1 MDLIHAFQLAFLS
14 FTSTLSDAG
23 VELRLRHPHTP
34 NTTLADPVD
43 LANTT
48 PVANTTLADSVDLP
62 NTTLDILDATP
73 NTTLANTTFVD
84 LPNTTLDILA
94 ATPNTTFVDP
104 VDLAN
109 TTLSNTTLANTTLSN
124 TTLANTTPVANTT
137 LSNTTL
143 VANTTPVA
151 NTTLSNT
158 TLVANTTLSNT
169 TLVVHVEPEP
179 ETESETESVEVVEPV
194 VQSRNGT
201 LGMLLSANTT
211 NTTPR
216 SRHNATRPT
225 PQKDHTGVVVLVC
238 VIVAIV
244 LLTGCIRYVRS
255 LKERLLQK
263 TRPVESYTPPA
274 PSAPPVLPH
283 PPQPDP

>member
-84 LPNTTLDILA
+84 PVDLPNTTLDILA

-124 TTLANTTPVANTT
+124 TTL
-137 LSNTTL
+137 
-143 VANTTPVA
+143 ANTTPVA

-255 LKERLLQK
+255 LKERLRQK